1 MRVHRVSSSYQIG
14 ILHEIFITQRFFW
27 VPQFM
32 EPPKPIGSMYAI
44 YGNIYHQYTPNV
56 SIYTIH
62 GSYGKWIQMG
72 NVPGVMWVFSGARAY
87 YGATTRSCYMAMATW
102 WGTTRCRRTRG
113 SWDHVENEWEDKQQ
127 SWMIMD
133 EFNIIIYIYI
143 YIRLNKYDIYF
154 IHFCFFYNVKWGYT
168 FTSCYFT

>member
-1 MRVHRVSSSYQIG
+1 MELAMEVSHNEGTPCLIQLSDWDSPWNIHHPA
-14 ILHEIFITQRFFW
+14 IFW

-143 YIRLNKYDIYF
+143 RLNKYDIYF
-154 IHFCFFYNVKWGYT
+154 IHFCFFL
-168 FTSCYFT
+168 